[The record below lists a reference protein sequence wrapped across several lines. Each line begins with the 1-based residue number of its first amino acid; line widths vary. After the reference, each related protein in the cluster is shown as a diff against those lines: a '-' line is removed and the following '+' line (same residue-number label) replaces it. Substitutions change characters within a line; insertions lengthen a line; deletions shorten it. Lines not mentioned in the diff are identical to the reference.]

1 MTKQEI
7 LDFLDL
13 LHISDSNQ
21 EDKVELIKMIEQ
33 SSIEDLQYI
42 EPFVLVWLKSMQ
54 ESIDSANNAKNSLQK
69 KFILK
74 KEEVEEGNSKDFS
87 KSLENSFNIL

>member
-1 MTKQEI
+1 
-7 LDFLDL
+7 
-13 LHISDSNQ
+13 
-21 EDKVELIKMIEQ
+21 
-33 SSIEDLQYI
+33 
-42 EPFVLVWLKSMQ
+42 MQ